1 MKQLCIGLFGTCG
14 ESKWRDAFVYAYAE
28 RGMNFFNPQVDNWTP
43 ECADIEADH
52 LANDD
57 IILFPVTGETFG
69 TGSLAETGFSIIQT
83 LKGNT
88 NQSVVIMINPS
99 VNEVL
104 LTSNPVMAKDN
115 LRARTLVRAHLQKIK
130 RPNVYIVEDLAEMF
144 NVSLELYNIHTQLNI
159 LQLKYSH

>member
-1 MKQLCIGLFGTCG
+1 MKQVCIGLFGTCG
-14 ESKWRDAFVYAYAE
+14 GSKWRDAFVYAYAE

-69 TGSLAETGFSIIQT
+69 TASLAEIGFAVAQVQQS
-83 LKGNT
+83 NT
-88 NQSVVIMINPS
+88 NRSVVIMIDPS

-115 LRARTLVRAHLQKIK
+115 SRTRTLVRAHLQKIK

-144 NVSLELYNIHTQLNI
+144 NVSIDLYNIHTRLNR
-159 LQLKYSH
+159 LQ